1 MMNRKYVSEFIA
13 TFIMIFAGCGAIVID
28 TLTGSL
34 GHIGIA
40 LTWGFVVVAM
50 VYTFGHISGAHM
62 NPAVTITFAITKEFD
77 KKELAPY
84 ILAQLLGAVVA
95 SLVLYLL
102 FEEEATN
109 IKELAYLGAT
119 HPRGS
124 QIQAFFMEFILTFI
138 LMIVIFGSAVHGKAT
153 KSFAGL
159 AIGLTVGLEAMFAGP
174 ITNASMNPARSIA
187 PAVISGNLNDLW
199 LYIVA
204 PIFGAVAAG
213 FVYTNFIKCKNS
225 DECLI

>member
-1 MMNRKYVSEFIA
+1 MNRKYVSEFIA

>member
-1 MMNRKYVSEFIA
+1 MNRKYVSEFIA

-204 PIFGAVAAG
+204 PIFGAVVAG